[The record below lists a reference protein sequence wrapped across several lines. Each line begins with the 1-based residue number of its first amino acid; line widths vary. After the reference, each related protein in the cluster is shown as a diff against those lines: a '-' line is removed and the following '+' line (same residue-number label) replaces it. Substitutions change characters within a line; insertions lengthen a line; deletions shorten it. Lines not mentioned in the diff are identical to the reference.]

1 MCIVW
6 GQGWG
11 MNQPTQWR
19 IAMLN
24 AQRLG
29 IHGGAV
35 AAIFYE
41 MLPGTVITVPNKPW
55 QGRIMGC
62 SAWDKLVHVG
72 WVFNSPPFLFN
83 FLHHIPTLTQRH
95 KPPNSVCI
103 CSVILKVVCMYPK
116 ELTLFI
122 LFFFFPVPKDVQGTL
137 QKQPDTV
144 LYVER
149 SFQTLPSTITVHIQV
164 SCRTDQ
170 GKKS

>member
-122 LFFFFPVPKDVQGTL
+122 LFFFFSCAQRRAGNFAETTRHSPLCGE
-137 QKQPDTV
+137 V
-144 LYVER
+144 L
-149 SFQTLPSTITVHIQV
+149 PNITFYNYCTHPGQL
-164 SCRTDQ
+164 SHWP
-170 GKKS
+170 G